1 MKSRDTSN
9 LPWIGPVPG
18 DIAEVEAYCRIFR
31 SAERLHGA
39 LMETLC
45 NPLTGECRVPYD
57 FSPEEKPLLEDK
69 IVSVLGCILSLLN
82 KGRKEILSGRS
93 SSMNSFNLD
102 DVGVAE
108 DTLPPLAIFRGEM
121 KRCCESLHI
130 ALENYLTPDDERSGI
145 VWRKLQK
152 LKNVC
157 YDAGFPRSDNYP
169 CQTLFANWDPIYS
182 SNMKEDTDSYESEI
196 AFWRGGQVTEEG
208 LKWLIEKGFKTI
220 VDLRAEN
227 VKDTFYQTAL
237 DDAISAGKI
246 TLVKIPIEVRMA
258 PLAQQVELFASVVSD
273 SSKRPIYVHSKEG
286 VWRTS
291 AMVSRWKQYMTRP
304 ITKEIPVSEES
315 KRQEVSETKLG
326 LNVVASGKG
335 VPDKHTDKVSEI
347 SEVDSR
353 SASIQSKESGSNVGD
368 IPGSEFNMVSDPLKA
383 QVPPGNIFSRKEM
396 SKFLK
401 SKGIAPAGYLSNQSK
416 KLGVV
421 PTLQVSY
428 AGVTNGYQIADKDS
442 VRGLAETGNSNG
454 TLLPARSQ
462 SSDFG
467 NGKFSNGNVHA
478 SDNANTRISRNRG
491 NGFSAEPI
499 VVPPSDNL
507 SRTVVSQPVRESQ
520 RTNSASSS
528 DSSDDEAGTIEGNM
542 CASATGV
549 VRVQSRKKAEMFL
562 VRTDGVSCTRE
573 KVTESSLAFTHP
585 STQQQMLLWKT
596 TPKTVLLLKKLGQE
610 LMEEAKEVTLN
621 TFFFPNLKVYIY
633 LYFALKLPVIK
644 EAHEKL
650 MFFQIWCQAAS
661 FLYHQEKMNVLVE
674 PEVHDV
680 FARIPGFGFVQT
692 FYIQDT
698 RYTNKLSGHQLD

>member
-1 MKSRDTSN
+1 MNCSRLTSFTLDLLKAVKSRDTSN

-45 NPLTGECRVPYD
+45 NPVTGECRVPYD

-93 SSMNSFNLD
+93 SSMNSFSLD

-108 DTLPPLAIFRGEM
+108 DTLPPLAVFRGEM

-157 YDAGFPRSDNYP
+157 YDAGFPRSDSYP

-196 AFWRGGQVTEEG
+196 AFWRGGHVTQEG
-208 LKWLIEKGFKTI
+208 LKWLLEKGFKTI

-227 VKDTFYQTAL
+227 VKDTFYQAAL
-237 DDAISAGKI
+237 DDAISTGKI

-291 AMVSRWKQYMTRP
+291 AMVSRWKQYITRP
-304 ITKEIPVSEES
+304 KEIPVSKES
-315 KRQEVSETKLG
+315 KRQEVSETKVR
-326 LNVVASGKG
+326 LNVDKE
-335 VPDKHTDKVSEI
+335 VPDQQTDRVSEI
-347 SEVDSR
+347 NEIDS
-353 SASIQSKESGSNVGD
+353 SSTSNQSQESGSNEGD
-368 IPGSEFNMVSDPLKA
+368 TPEFNMVSDPLKA
-383 QVPPGNIFSRKEM
+383 QVPTGNIFSRKEM
-396 SKFLK
+396 SKFLRN
-401 SKGIAPAGYLSNQSK
+401 KGIAPAGYLSNQSK
-416 KLGVV
+416 KLGIV
-421 PTLQVSY
+421 PSPQISY
-428 AGVTNGYQIADKDS
+428 TGVTSGYQIADS

-454 TLLPARSQ
+454 TLLPASSQ
-462 SSDFG
+462 ILDVA

-478 SDNANTRISRNRG
+478 SDNTNTSVSDNGG
-491 NGFSAEPI
+491 NGFSAGPI

-507 SRTVVSQPVRESQ
+507 SRTVVSQTVRDSK
-520 RTNSASSS
+520 RNNNASSS
-528 DSSDDEAGTIEGNM
+528 DSSDDEAGAIEGNM
-542 CASATGV
+542 CASSTGV

-562 VRTDGVSCTRE
+562 VRTDGISCTRE

-596 TPKTVLLLKKLGQE
+596 TPKTVLLLKKLGLE
-610 LMEEAKEVTLN
+610 LMEEAKEVTAFLFSSKRLYN
-621 TFFFPNLKVYIY
+621 SLLCIEVACNLGN
-633 LYFALKLPVIK
+633 P
-644 EAHEKL
+644 
-650 MFFQIWCQAAS
+650 
-661 FLYHQEKMNVLVE
+661 
-674 PEVHDV
+674 
-680 FARIPGFGFVQT
+680 
-692 FYIQDT
+692 
-698 RYTNKLSGHQLD
+698 

>member
-93 SSMNSFNLD
+93 SSMNSFRLD

-130 ALENYLTPDDERSGI
+130 ALENYLTLDDERSGI

-157 YDAGFPRSDNYP
+157 YDAGFPRSDSYP

-196 AFWRGGQVTEEG
+196 AFWRGGQVTQEG

-227 VKDTFYQTAL
+227 VKDTFYQAAL

-258 PLAQQVELFASVVSD
+258 PLAQQVELFASIVSD

-315 KRQEVSETKLG
+315 KSREVSETMLG
-326 LNVVASGKG
+326 LSAVVSGKG
-335 VPDKHTDKVSEI
+335 VPDKDADKVSEI
-347 SEVDSR
+347 NDVDSK
-353 SASIQSKESGSNVGD
+353 SALNQSKESGNNEGD
-368 IPGSEFNMVSDPLKA
+368 TSASEFYMVSDPLKA

-401 SKGIAPAGYLSNQSK
+401 SKGIAPAGYLSTQSQ
-416 KLGVV
+416 KLGIM

-428 AGVTNGYQIADKDS
+428 AGVTDGYQIADKDS

-454 TLLPARSQ
+454 TILPARSQ
-462 SSDFG
+462 SLDFG

-478 SDNANTRISRNRG
+478 SDNTNTSISGNRG
-491 NGFSAEPI
+491 HDFSAEPI
-499 VVPPSDNL
+499 VVPPSEKL
-507 SRTVVSQPVRESQ
+507 SRSVVSQPVRESQ
-520 RTNSASSS
+520 RNNSASSS
-528 DSSDDEAGTIEGNM
+528 DSSDDEAGAIEGNM

-610 LMEEAKEVTLN
+610 LMEEAKEVNALL
-621 TFFFPNLKVYIY
+621 FKSKRYYIS
-633 LYFALKLPVIK
+633 V
-644 EAHEKL
+644 
-650 MFFQIWCQAAS
+650 
-661 FLYHQEKMNVLVE
+661 
-674 PEVHDV
+674 
-680 FARIPGFGFVQT
+680 
-692 FYIQDT
+692 
-698 RYTNKLSGHQLD
+698 GH

>member
-45 NPLTGECRVPYD
+45 NPVTGECRVPYD

-93 SSMNSFNLD
+93 SSMSSFSLD

-108 DTLPPLAIFRGEM
+108 DTLPPLAVFRGEM

-157 YDAGFPRSDNYP
+157 YDAGFPRSDSYP

-182 SNMKEDTDSYESEI
+182 SNVKEGVDSYESEI

-208 LKWLIEKGFKTI
+208 LKWLLEKGFKTI

-227 VKDTFYQTAL
+227 VKDTFYQAAL

-246 TLVKIPIEVRMA
+246 TLVKIPVEVRMA

-273 SSKRPIYVHSKEG
+273 TSKRPIYVHSKEG

-291 AMVSRWKQYMTRP
+291 AMVSRWKQYITRP
-304 ITKEIPVSEES
+304 VTKDIPVSEES
-315 KRQEVSETKLG
+315 KRQEVSETKVG
-326 LNVVASGKG
+326 LNAVGSGKG
-335 VPDKHTDKVSEI
+335 VPGQQTDKVSEI
-347 SEVDSR
+347 NEIDSR
-353 SASIQSKESGSNVGD
+353 SASNQSKESGSNEGD
-368 IPGSEFNMVSDPLKA
+368 TSASEFNMVSDPLKA
-383 QVPPGNIFSRKEM
+383 QVPSGNIFSRKEM
-396 SKFLK
+396 SKFLR

-416 KLGVV
+416 KLGIV
-421 PTLQVSY
+421 PSPQVSY
-428 AGVTNGYQIADKDS
+428 TEVTNGYQITDS
-442 VRGLAETGNSNG
+442 VRGLAETGSSE
-454 TLLPARSQ
+454 TFLPARSQ

-467 NGKFSNGNVHA
+467 KGKLSNGNVHA
-478 SDNANTRISRNRG
+478 SDNINVSISSNQG
-491 NGFSAEPI
+491 NGVSAGPT

-507 SRTVVSQPVRESQ
+507 SRIVVSQPVRDSK
-520 RTNSASSS
+520 RNNNAYSS
-528 DSSDDEAGTIEGNM
+528 DSSDDEVGAVEGNM
-542 CASATGV
+542 CASSTGV

-562 VRTDGVSCTRE
+562 VRTDGISCTRE

-596 TPKTVLLLKKLGQE
+596 TPKTVLLLKKLGLE
-610 LMEEAKEVTLN
+610 LMEEAKEVTPLLFKSRRLYN
-621 TFFFPNLKVYIY
+621 SLLYLEVACNLGN
-633 LYFALKLPVIK
+633 P
-644 EAHEKL
+644 
-650 MFFQIWCQAAS
+650 
-661 FLYHQEKMNVLVE
+661 
-674 PEVHDV
+674 
-680 FARIPGFGFVQT
+680 
-692 FYIQDT
+692 
-698 RYTNKLSGHQLD
+698 